1 MRAGAYTGQQWQ
13 LPADSAAHAIGDLT
27 AVTKNLILVI
37 ERDNLQGAAAQF
49 KRIYP
54 VDLNQVGAD
63 GFLVKRQAADLMRIR
78 DPLNLG
84 GQGTT
89 FTFPFQTIESVIP
102 LNERELG
109 VLDDNNYPFSS
120 ARVPGQ
126 PDPNEFIVIRLDRP
140 LQDFAR

>member
-1 MRAGAYTGQQWQ
+1 
-13 LPADSAAHAIGDLT
+13 
-27 AVTKNLILVI
+27 VN
-37 ERDNLQGAAAQF
+37 E
-49 KRIYP
+49 
-54 VDLNQVGAD
+54 VGAD
-63 GFLVKRQAADLMRIR
+63 GFLVKHLVADLMQIR

-84 GQGTT
+84 GQGAT

-102 LNERELG
+102 LSERELG

-140 LQDFAR
+140 LQNFAR